1 MATANQLP
9 PFTLPNTLNLPQPDF
24 DLIEQGAKELGK
36 IRNLP
41 AFAQGQAILDAINQ
55 VCAHVDTKLNQFNQL
70 DARITQLDTQFTQ
83 INTQL
88 NQLNT
93 RVAQLDTRVTQ
104 NHNIVTQN
112 HNNVTQQI
120 TQLNQDM
127 TQGFADL
134 RVGLAATEHNTVAR
148 VANSHVDRSNV
159 PLMALHDLAT
169 GVPIPGFPGTIA
181 QITAMQGADV
191 NNLLMALN
199 LPVNGTVPER
209 RQRLRLHIGLL
220 AETA

>member
-1 MATANQLP
+1 M
-9 PFTLPNTLNLPQPDF
+9 
-24 DLIEQGAKELGK
+24 
-36 IRNLP
+36 
-41 AFAQGQAILDAINQ
+41 
-55 VCAHVDTKLNQFNQL
+55 
-70 DARITQLDTQFTQ
+70 
-83 INTQL
+83 

-104 NHNIVTQN
+104 NHNIATQN

-134 RVGLAATEHNTVAR
+134 RVVLAATEHNTVAR
-148 VANSHVDRSNV
+148 VANSHVNRPNV

-169 GVPIPGFPGTIA
+169 GAPIPGFPGTIA

-191 NNLLMALN
+191 NNVLMALN